1 MWCGC
6 RPTTQ
11 FGNSAP
17 QSFSTQDGDKE
28 SEARS
33 ASVDDVARETDW
45 DKLMRLV
52 PVPHPKIQG
61 VTLGGETVL
70 LDLRTG
76 RSYRLNA
83 VGTAIWEQ
91 CTGSATLQEI
101 HRAVS
106 ARLQIS
112 IEHVHDGV
120 MSFIAQWSH
129 DGLLIQAEIVRR

>member
-6 RPTTQ
+6 RPITQ
-11 FGNSAP
+11 FADSPAQP
-17 QSFSTQDGDKE
+17 FSTQDGDKG

-33 ASVDDVARETDW
+33 ASADDAACEADW
-45 DKLMRLV
+45 GKMMRLV

-61 VTLGGETVL
+61 VALGGETIL

-76 RSYRLNA
+76 RSYRLNV

-91 CTGSATLQEI
+91 CTGAATLQEI

-106 ARLQIS
+106 VRLQMS
-112 IEHVHDGV
+112 IEQVHERV

-129 DGLLIQAEIVRR
+129 DGLLIQDEIARE